1 MLPYCFGHPCA
12 VCRGITDSSGAMRD
26 SARWSR
32 RFRALHAQLA
42 PASALR
48 AALIPAE
55 PELKL
60 KGPTAAQIEH
70 LNEHGYGECTSVP
83 PLHSGCG

>member
-1 MLPYCFGHPCA
+1 MRARH
-12 VCRGITDSSGAMRD
+12 SSGAMRD

-32 RFRALHAQLA
+32 RFRALDAQLA
-42 PASALR
+42 PASALC

-60 KGPTAAQIEH
+60 KGPTAAQFEH
-70 LNEHGYGECTSVP
+70 LNEHGYGECAPASP